1 MIDDRNQYKSTP
13 GEKGVSVV
21 QLKPLE
27 EERKGQFAICQ
38 SLNVY
43 LTFMVANLT
52 RSWRFEMKNLKASLE
67 EFW

>member
-38 SLNVY
+38 SLPHVY
-43 LTFMVANLT
+43 VRKSYPL
-52 RSWRFEMKNLKASLE
+52 LE
-67 EFW
+67 V